1 MTLNK
6 QPILES
12 ISSNFG
18 NSLAVHR
25 YEKAAN
31 DFAPKWHFHPEI
43 ELVYINGGSG
53 KRHIGNHI
61 SNYVNGDL
69 VLIGSNLPHFG
80 FTNRLTGNKS
90 EVVIQFKEDFLGSE
104 FFETP
109 EMATIKQLFKRS
121 KQGLVFHSETKS
133 AIGTMMEKLVE
144 DSPFDRIIHFL
155 EILKEL
161 AESQNF
167 KLLQVDNVIL
177 ESKPQDTNRLDI
189 IYSIVRTGFTRHISL
204 AEVANA
210 ISMSEPSFSRYFKN
224 KTGKTFTQFANEFRL
239 VHACKLLGEE
249 GLSITNICYE
259 CGFNNFSHF
268 NKKFKAFTGQSP
280 SQYRNELKT
289 IYKP

>member
-1 MTLNK
+1 MSLSK

-12 ISSNFG
+12 ISSDFG
-18 NSLAVHR
+18 NSLAIHC
-25 YEKAAN
+25 YEEASN

-43 ELVYINGGSG
+43 ELVYINGGAG

-80 FTNRLTGNKS
+80 FTNPLTGNKS
-90 EVVIQFKEDFLGSE
+90 EVVIQFNEDFLGKD

-109 EMATIKQLFKRS
+109 EMISIKQLFKRS
-121 KQGLVFHSETKS
+121 KQGLVFHSETKKFV
-133 AIGTMMEKLVE
+133 GVQMEKLV
-144 DSPFDRIIHFL
+144 DLTPFDRIIQFL
-155 EILKEL
+155 GILKEL
-161 AESQNF
+161 AQSENF
-167 KLLQVDNVIL
+167 KLLHVDNVII
-177 ESKPQDTNRLDI
+177 ESKPQDTNRLDT
-189 IYSIVRTGFTRHISL
+189 IYSIVRTEFTRHIPL

-224 KTGKTFTQFANEFRL
+224 KTGKTFTQFANEYRL

-280 SQYRNELKT
+280 SQYRNQLKT